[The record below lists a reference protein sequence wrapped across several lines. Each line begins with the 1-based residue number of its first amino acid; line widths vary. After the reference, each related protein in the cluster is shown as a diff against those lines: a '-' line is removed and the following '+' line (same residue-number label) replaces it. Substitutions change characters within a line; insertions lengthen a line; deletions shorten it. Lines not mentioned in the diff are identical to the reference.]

1 MSTATAA
8 IADHDIIAAERG
20 ILPARECPFFAP
32 EDLREESALS
42 PSALPKNS
50 VDLTITS
57 PPYNVGLVYDD
68 KTDDAVS
75 YAEYLEFSRLWM
87 KNCYR
92 WTRPGGRFCLNIPLD
107 KNKEG
112 KQSVGADFTR
122 IAKRIG
128 WKYHATVIW
137 NEGNI
142 SRRTAWG
149 SWCSA
154 TAPHIIAP
162 VELILILYKG
172 EWKRDGSGKTSDIV
186 RDDFMQWTNGV
197 WTFNGESGKRIGH
210 PAPFPR
216 ELPRRC
222 IKLFSFVGDSVF
234 DPFAGS
240 GTTLIE
246 AICSE
251 RRALGLEIER
261 KYRQLALKRIAKEC
275 F

>member
-1 MSTATAA
+1 MPAITAQSLPSAV
-8 IADHDIIAAERG
+8 ADKRLFAMQS
-20 ILPARECPFFAP
+20 PYFCPNN
-32 EDLREESALS
+32 LREESVLNA
-42 PSALPKNS
+42 AACAAKS
-50 VDLTITS
+50 VDLIITS
-57 PPYNVGLVYDD
+57 PPYNVGLQYDN

-75 YAEYLEFSRLWM
+75 YNEYLKFSHLWM
-87 KNCYR
+87 KNCFR
-92 WTRPGGRFCLNIPLD
+92 WARDGGRFCLNIPLD
-107 KNKEG
+107 KNNGG
-112 KQSVGADFTR
+112 KQSVGADLTN
-122 IAKRIG
+122 IAKKIG
-128 WKYHATVIW
+128 WKYHASIIW

-149 SWCSA
+149 SWMSA
-154 TAPHIIAP
+154 TAPHVIAP
-162 VELILILYKG
+162 VELILVLYKG
-172 EWKRDGSGKTSDIV
+172 EWKRDGSGRKSSIV
-186 RDDFMQWTNGV
+186 KEDFMKWTSGV

-222 IKLFSFVGDSVF
+222 IQLFSFVGDIVF

-251 RRALGLEIER
+251 RRAFGLEIEAG
-261 KYRQLALKRIAKEC
+261 YRRLALNRIAKEC